1 MISLL
6 ARYFSLQAFAFEVK
20 QYEGM
25 VNDFAQ
31 VLSAETKLQLEE
43 KLQQE
48 ASRQNGAELAVVTL
62 NSLEDQPIESVAL
75 AYFDQW
81 QIGKKGEDNGV
92 LLLLAI
98 NDRDIRIQTGY
109 GVEGSLPDGMA
120 GRIIRQDIVPHLQ
133 ENDYDA
139 AVVAGVNEILAQ
151 ISNPDQL
158 INSNQNNV
166 SVWTAILIMIIFFGI
181 IALFIYL
188 VAKYAP
194 KTPGF
199 SHTLSSS
206 KSPFSTSRSSSSSSK
221 SFSFGGG
228 RSGGGGASGKW

>member
-1 MISLL
+1 M
-6 ARYFSLQAFAFEVK
+6 RVFSQQAVAIEVK
-20 QYEGM
+20 SYEGF

-31 VLSAETKLQLEE
+31 VLSAETESQLEK

-62 NSLEDQPIESVAL
+62 SSLEDQPIESVAL
-75 AYFDQW
+75 AYCDEW
-81 QIGKKGEDNGV
+81 EIGKKGEDNGA

-98 NDRDIRIQTGY
+98 EDREIRIHTGY

-133 ENDYDA
+133 NEDYDS
-139 AVVAGVNEILAQ
+139 AVETGVDQILTQIASPEEILPSSQ
-151 ISNPDQL
+151 EDIPIWFVL
-158 INSNQNNV
+158 L
-166 SVWTAILIMIIFFGI
+166 T
-181 IALFIYL
+181 IALFFGVVGLLIFS
-188 VAKYAP
+188 VSKYA
-194 KTPGF
+194 
-199 SHTLSSS
+199 LSSS
-206 KSPFSTSRSSSSSSK
+206 YSTSSNRRSSFKPSSFSSGSKSSSSS